1 MDPRPAAEALVIY
14 GCGTQGQAILELAK
28 QVQGFC
34 ELRGADDNPD
44 LWGRELLSVAVQQP
58 ASALAEGPHR
68 FLVAIGDNRV
78 RQSLFETIRAAGH
91 RPATVCHPSAQV
103 AGSASL
109 GEGNML
115 MARVVVNT
123 LARIGDGCLLNTASV
138 VEHHC
143 QIGSFVH
150 LAPGVLLG
158 GGVHIGDRA
167 FLGLGAIVLP
177 GIRVGADAIVGAGAV
192 VLRDVPAG
200 AVVAGNPARPLARS
214 RPLLSPSA

>member
-109 GEGNML
+109 GEGSML

-214 RPLLSPSA
+214 RPLPSPSA